1 MSNLGRK
8 GALSSLKLDKV
19 GGEKVTIILKGI
31 ITMKENL
38 GILSWS
44 LGEVLW
50 DQDSAWK
57 HTRSFEREEIEAGP
71 SQTIL
76 STQNQSLKDV
86 FFFFFHIW
94 LPKCTEGMIAVVEPH
109 SASSWQWAL
118 AEWSTGCWLWRH
130 VRDTRRKEPWRL
142 DQDSR
147 RPLRSSNNVV
157 GWDFLQVG
165 PEMPLYEPVKMRLM
179 WQ

>member
-1 MSNLGRK
+1 M
-8 GALSSLKLDKV
+8 SSLKLDKV

-76 STQNQSLKDV
+76 STQNQPLKDV
-86 FFFFFHIW
+86 FFV
-94 LPKCTEGMIAVVEPH
+94 LPYFAAKMYRGH
-109 SASSWQWAL
+109 
-118 AEWSTGCWLWRH
+118 
-130 VRDTRRKEPWRL
+130 
-142 DQDSR
+142 DSGGR
-147 RPLRSSNNVV
+147 AT
-157 GWDFLQVG
+157 
-165 PEMPLYEPVKMRLM
+165 
-179 WQ
+179 